1 MAIAEVTIV
10 PVGTETTSL
19 SPYVAKCQNVLK
31 KDENIEYELTP
42 MGTIIEGELDD
53 ILVAI
58 RKLHEVPFMQGAKR
72 VTTNI
77 KIDDR
82 RDKEASQKQKLN
94 SVARELEKLNKSN

>member
-1 MAIAEVTIV
+1 MAIAEVTVV
-10 PVGTETTSL
+10 PIGTADTSL
-19 SPYVAKCQNVLK
+19 SNYVADCQDVLAQ
-31 KDENIEYELTP
+31 EERVEYQLTP

-58 RKLHEVPFMQGAKR
+58 RKIQEVPFVNGANR

-82 RDKEASQKQKLN
+82 RDKKASTEQKIK
-94 SVARELEKLNKSN
+94 SVKDKVQD